1 MWRGGGSAGTP
12 SGGSGGVV
20 VASKDPVIKSASLTD
35 SGGATTTSIGAS
47 GYTVLNVA
55 LTDPS
60 GRPIANQ
67 IIDVTGDNQKV
78 IFPEGSSGL
87 TNAAGV
93 ASIKVARA
101 SWWPRAL
108 GH

>member
-1 MWRGGGSAGTP
+1 MQKIFSVLALACAATVVGCGGGGGSAGTP

-67 IIDVTGDNQKV
+67 IIDVTGDNH
-78 IFPEGSSGL
+78 E
-87 TNAAGV
+87 
-93 ASIKVARA
+93 
-101 SWWPRAL
+101 PRRNDYDRCN
-108 GH
+108 